1 MTGMPVPDVATP
13 KVRFRFRVA
22 CRPEPPAELIDQFWS
37 DYARPAATLDAAA
50 ARSARLRSVLRRA
63 EPGTTL
69 HETETGIRPHRFE
82 LVGVMPVLATESWT
96 VPVHMTTPAERAAV
110 AVVRLAQWALYD
122 IYGHR
127 GAADHLGSIAVPGLE
142 LSITEVTGE

>member
-1 MTGMPVPDVATP
+1 MSVATP

-22 CRPEPPAELIDQFWS
+22 CRPEPPAALIDKFWA
-37 DYARPAATLDAAA
+37 DYARPGAELDAAA
-50 ARSARLRSVLRRA
+50 ARWARLGSVLRRA

-82 LVGVMPVLATESWT
+82 LAGVMPVLAVESWT
-96 VPVHMTTPAERAAV
+96 LPVHMTTPAERAAR
-110 AVVRLAQWALYD
+110 AVLRLAQWTLHD

-127 GAADHLGSIAVPGLE
+127 GAADHIGSIAVPRLD
-142 LSITEVTGE
+142 LSITEVPR